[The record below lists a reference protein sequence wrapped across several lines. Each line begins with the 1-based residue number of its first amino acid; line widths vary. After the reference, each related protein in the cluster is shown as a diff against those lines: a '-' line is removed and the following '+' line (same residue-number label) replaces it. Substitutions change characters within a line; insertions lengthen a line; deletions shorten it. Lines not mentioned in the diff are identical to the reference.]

1 MSQPSY
7 MKHLQGLGGTL
18 NFLNRVQQGL
28 WIIKKIQCY
37 AISPLEAKAMA
48 PWHQI
53 SDPSW
58 ARYPK
63 GQGRLQHLS
72 SPLVLRQRMSMGCEG
87 GGDCDAVITPEL
99 DPETQDSLAP

>member
-7 MKHLQGLGGTL
+7 MKHLQGLGGTWS
-18 NFLNRVQQGL
+18 FLNRVQQGL
-28 WIIKKIQCY
+28 WLIKKSSATQY
-37 AISPLEAKAMA
+37 LLMEQKQGPGTVG
-48 PWHQI
+48 I

-58 ARYPK
+58 VRYPK
-63 GQGRLQHLS
+63 AEARPQRLS
-72 SPLVLRQRMSMGCEG
+72 SPLVLRQRMSVRCEG